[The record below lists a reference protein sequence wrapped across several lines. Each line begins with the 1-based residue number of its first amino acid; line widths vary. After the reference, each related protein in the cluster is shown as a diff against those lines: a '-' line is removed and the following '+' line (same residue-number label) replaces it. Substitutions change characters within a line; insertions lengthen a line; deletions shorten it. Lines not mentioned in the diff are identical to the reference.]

1 MKTSLNSQILVSWF
15 DTRQHSHAIDVSVA
29 FLFEEERIKL
39 DIIQSRFDTRHIM
52 INVTGKVLNYRMSDI
67 QVPISRRKI

>member
-1 MKTSLNSQILVSWF
+1 MKTSLNSEILVSWF

-29 FLFEEERIKL
+29 FLFEEERMKL
-39 DIIQSRFDTRHIM
+39 DIIQSWFDTRHIM
-52 INVTGKVLNYRMSDI
+52 INVTGKVLNYRMSDM

>member
-1 MKTSLNSQILVSWF
+1 MKTSLNSEILVSWF

>member
-1 MKTSLNSQILVSWF
+1 MKTSLNSEILISWF

-29 FLFEEERIKL
+29 FLFEEERMKL

-52 INVTGKVLNYRMSDI
+52 INVTRKVLNYRMSDI

>member
-1 MKTSLNSQILVSWF
+1 MKTSLNSEILISWF

-29 FLFEEERIKL
+29 FLFEEERMKL

-67 QVPISRRKI
+67 QVSISRRKI

>member
-1 MKTSLNSQILVSWF
+1 MKTCLNSEILVSWF
-15 DTRQHSHAIDVSVA
+15 GTRQHSHAIDVSVA

>member
-1 MKTSLNSQILVSWF
+1 MKTSLNSEILISWF

-29 FLFEEERIKL
+29 FLFEEERMKL

>member
-1 MKTSLNSQILVSWF
+1 MKTSLNSEILVSWF

-29 FLFEEERIKL
+29 FLFEEERMKL

>member
-1 MKTSLNSQILVSWF
+1 MKTSLNSEILVSWF

-29 FLFEEERIKL
+29 FLFEEERMKL

-52 INVTGKVLNYRMSDI
+52 INVTRKVLNYRMSDI
-67 QVPISRRKI
+67 QVSISRRKI

>member
-1 MKTSLNSQILVSWF
+1 MKTSLNSEILISWF
-15 DTRQHSHAIDVSVA
+15 DTRQHSHAIDVSEA
-29 FLFEEERIKL
+29 FLFEEERMKL

>member
-1 MKTSLNSQILVSWF
+1 MKTSLNSEILISWF

-29 FLFEEERIKL
+29 FLFEEERMKL

-52 INVTGKVLNYRMSDI
+52 INVTRKVLNYRMSDI
-67 QVPISRRKI
+67 QVSISRRKI

>member
-29 FLFEEERIKL
+29 FLFEEERMKL

>member
-1 MKTSLNSQILVSWF
+1 MKTCLNSEILVSWF

-29 FLFEEERIKL
+29 FLFEEERMKL

>member
-1 MKTSLNSQILVSWF
+1 MKTCLNNEILVSWF

-52 INVTGKVLNYRMSDI
+52 INVSGKVLNYRMSDI